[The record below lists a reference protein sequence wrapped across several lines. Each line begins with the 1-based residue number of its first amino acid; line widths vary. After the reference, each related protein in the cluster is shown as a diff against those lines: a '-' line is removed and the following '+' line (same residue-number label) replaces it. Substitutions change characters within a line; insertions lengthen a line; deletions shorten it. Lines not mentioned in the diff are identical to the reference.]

1 MADIVTCAL
10 LDDVKNE
17 TMKAYPHV
25 FSWDKFR
32 YSRQYG

>member
-1 MADIVTCAL
+1 MADIITCA

-32 YSRQYG
+32 YTRQYG